1 MILNHKQLIST
12 WCGYPPAILI
22 GGLAW
27 VTGNFT
33 ANSNG
38 DCIRMHDSLI
48 SVQGTHICK
57 WLMKNKNYEKSL
69 GKNHPA
75 SVISEGEWQ
84 QPGHEIDWG
93 VWAEWREGVY
103 AEARASEGADRRS
116 LQVVRTGSLW
126 GGNHQLLTDAQATA
140 KTRQQGCKGMNPLI
154 FQKEM
159 NEE

>member
-22 GGLAW
+22 SGLAW

-38 DCIRMHDSLI
+38 RTIPSFLCKGLTYVNDWWRIRIMRK
-48 SVQGTHICK
+48 V
-57 WLMKNKNYEKSL
+57 W

-75 SVISEGEWQ
+75 SVIPEGEWQ
-84 QPGHEIDWG
+84 QPGHETDWG

-103 AEARASEGADRRS
+103 AEVQASEGADRRS

-159 NEE
+159 HEE